1 MANVEVE
8 QLDMRCLKAL
18 KDNSFTHTFT
28 NFGIAVMG
36 EDAEGLLKA
45 VSELHRVLKSGGICV
60 VTTWAGP

>member
-1 MANVEVE
+1 
-8 QLDMRCLKAL
+8 
-18 KDNSFTHTFT
+18 
-28 NFGIAVMG
+28 MG